1 MPDYRTVGGEVTVD
15 LGIHLDPPGPMR
27 VNLIDS
33 QTSLLEH
40 RYFPCNRS

>member
-1 MPDYRTVGGEVTVD
+1 MPDYGTVGGEVTVD

-40 RYFPCNRS
+40 RCFCYDRS

>member
-1 MPDYRTVGGEVTVD
+1 MPDYRAVGGEVTVD

-40 RYFPCNRS
+40 RWLCYDRS